1 MPPAPVPVRDSEL
14 LDAYSQAVV
23 SAVESAGPAV
33 VRIDGAQDDQA
44 PPHARRS
51 GSGFIF
57 TPDGLV
63 ITNSHVVGGAASV
76 NVTLPDGR
84 ALRGD
89 LVGDDA
95 DSDLAVLRITGD
107 VLPWATLGDSE
118 SIRVGQIAI
127 AIGNPFGF
135 DYSVTTGVISARGR
149 SLRARSGR
157 LMDDIVQTDAALNP
171 GNSGGPL
178 VTADG
183 IVIGVNTAMI
193 QAAQGLCFAIASNTV
208 RFVVSRLIRD
218 GRLRR
223 SYIGIAGSKATV
235 PRSLARHHALA
246 IASAVRVEAVEPQ
259 SPAAA
264 AGVLA
269 GDLIVS
275 FGDRPVTSVDD
286 LHRALTEDRIAVP
299 SPMVVLRAAE
309 RHRLVILP
317 WEQRP

>member
-1 MPPAPVPVRDSEL
+1 MNAVPAPARDPEL
-14 LDAYSQAVV
+14 LDAYSEAVV
-23 SAVESAGPAV
+23 AAVESVGPAV
-33 VRIDGAQDDQA
+33 VRIDGAQDDQT
-44 PPHARRS
+44 PRHARRS

-63 ITNSHVVGGAASV
+63 ITNSHVVGGATSV
-76 NVTLPDGR
+76 AVTLPDGR
-84 ALRGD
+84 AMRGD
-89 LVGDDA
+89 VVGDDA
-95 DSDLAVLRITGD
+95 DSDVAVLRITGEA
-107 VLPWATLGDSE
+107 LPWATLGDSD

-149 SLRARSGR
+149 SLRARSGQ
-157 LMDDIVQTDAALNP
+157 LMDDIIQNDAALNP

-178 VTADG
+178 VTTAG
-183 IVIGVNTAMI
+183 AVVGVNTAMI
-193 QAAQGLCFAIASNTV
+193 QAAQGLCFAIAGNTV

-223 SYIGIAGSKATV
+223 SYIGIAGSKAVV

-246 IASAVRVEAVEPQ
+246 IASAVRVEAVEPH
-259 SPAAA
+259 SPASA
-264 AGVLA
+264 AGVLP

-275 FGDRPVTSVDD
+275 FGDMAVTSVDD

-299 SPMVVLRAAE
+299 SPMVVLRGAE

-317 WEQRP
+317 WEQRS